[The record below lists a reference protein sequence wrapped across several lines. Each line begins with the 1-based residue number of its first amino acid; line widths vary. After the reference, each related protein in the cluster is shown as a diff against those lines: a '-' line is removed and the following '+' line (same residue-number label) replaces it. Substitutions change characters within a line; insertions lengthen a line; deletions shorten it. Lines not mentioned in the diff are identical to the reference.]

1 MKNSRP
7 RLQMLL
13 AFLAVSCVA
22 CMTAGCVYFN
32 LYYNAETSYETA
44 LKAQTKLL
52 KNNPDSVGLPAEVEA
67 GFRKAI
73 DKSNK
78 VFELYPKN
86 KKWHDKALFLAGR
99 AHYYLGECDK
109 AIRSFRQM
117 QKEFPASPLIPESYV
132 YIGRAYLKMG
142 NLEEAEKT
150 FALALERYP
159 VVNKGQEVNLFM
171 AELAMRREGKSQA
184 ITMLE
189 ANYKAARTDDQKMEL
204 AIKIAQLYSDLKLYD
219 KAIGYLEKSPR
230 VKELTDQLFRIDYLL
245 ASCYADKG
253 EPARALTIVNAMLA
267 NKQYVSRVVLIRL
280 KKGDILNKLNRT
292 DEAIDVYKQVCESP
306 AAGDAAGEA
315 WFDLGC
321 IYQIKK
327 DDLKKAKECF
337 DKAMP
342 LLKNQDMKETA
353 TRRSKAIEALF
364 KYRDKK
370 APDTSKTLAASSTDF
385 KVGELFWLELDQP
398 DSAYKHYC
406 ASVRDTQHAA
416 QAPKALYSAAWIA
429 RYALADSVKAD
440 SLFKLLIARYP
451 ANIYAQKAQAA
462 RGDTITVFTRQDS
475 ARDAFDAAE
484 KLFCADNRPDSAALA
499 YVEVYKK
506 YPDSD
511 FGPKSL
517 YAAAWINDNVLD
529 KNRTAKSLYE
539 MLCDSFPSSSYC
551 QNEARPR
558 LKVVADSL
566 AALRAQRK
574 GQAPA
579 AGASTPEQKDAAET
593 KQVHDTLAV
602 SDSTAVPQAAAK
614 APTAV
619 QQPAPALPPEG
630 YNRGRYRSSEPPPF
644 PLAQQPA
651 PAPAQATPKPDSTA
665 STAAP
670 NKIPDQPRQGTATK
684 ADSVASK
691 KTGDSGK

>member
-1 MKNSRP
+1 MKSSGP
-7 RLQMLL
+7 RLSLL
-13 AFLAVSCVA
+13 WALVAAVF
-22 CMTAGCVYFN
+22 TAGLCGGCVYFN
-32 LYYNAETSYETA
+32 LYYNAENAYETA
-44 LKAQTKLL
+44 LKTQTKLL
-52 KNNPDSVGLPAEVEA
+52 KNNPDSVALPADVEA
-67 GFRKAI
+67 GFKKAI

-78 VFELYPKN
+78 VFELYPKA

-159 VVNKGQEVNLFM
+159 AVNKGQEVNLFM
-171 AELAMRREGKSQA
+171 AELAIRREGKSQA

-219 KAIGYLEKSPR
+219 KAIGFLEKSPR
-230 VKELTDQLFRIDYLL
+230 VKDLTDQLYRIDYLL

-253 EPARALTIVNAMLA
+253 EPARALAIVNAMLA
-267 NKQYVSRVVLIRL
+267 NKLYVSRVALIRL
-280 KKGDILNKLNRT
+280 KKGDILYKLNRT

-306 AAGDAAGEA
+306 TAGDAAGEA
-315 WFDLGC
+315 WFGLGC
-321 IYQIKK
+321 IYQMKK

-337 DKAMP
+337 DKA
-342 LLKNQDMKETA
+342 LSSLKDPDMKETA

-364 KYRDKK
+364 KYRGEKK
-370 APDTSKTLAASSTDF
+370 APDTSKALTASSTDF

-406 ASVRDTQHAA
+406 ASVRDTQHSARV
-416 QAPKALYSAAWIA
+416 PKALYSAAWIA

-440 SLFKLLIARYP
+440 SLFALLIARYP

-462 RGDTITVFTRQDS
+462 RGETITIFTRQDS

-484 KLFCADNRPDSAALA
+484 KLFYADNRPDSAALA
-499 YVEVYKK
+499 YVEVFKK
-506 YPDSD
+506 YPNSD

-539 MLCDSFPSSSYC
+539 MLCDTFPSSSYC

-566 AALRAQRK
+566 AAMRAQRK
-574 GQAPA
+574 GLAPA
-579 AGASTPEQKDAAET
+579 KGASAQAQKGAAET
-593 KQVHDTLAV
+593 KQVHDTLAEN
-602 SDSTAVPQAAAK
+602 DSATVPQAPVK

-619 QQPAPALPPEG
+619 QQPAPASPPEG

-651 PAPAQATPKPDSTA
+651 PAPAALKQDSTA

-670 NKIPDQPRQGTATK
+670 NKIPDKPPQGTATRADSIANKK
-684 ADSVASK
+684 ADDSSK
-691 KTGDSGK
+691 